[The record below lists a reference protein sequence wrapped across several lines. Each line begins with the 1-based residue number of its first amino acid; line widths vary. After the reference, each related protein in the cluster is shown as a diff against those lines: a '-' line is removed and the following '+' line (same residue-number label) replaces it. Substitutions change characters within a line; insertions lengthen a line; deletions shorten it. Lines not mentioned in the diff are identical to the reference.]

1 MFRSLDARPPRQL
14 DPPPHFGATGL
25 HVHPQYRH
33 GARLHRRW
41 MGRPVPSLRCFSS
54 TSLGCRSN
62 CALLASDAPLRAV
75 RPLPQLFELPPR
87 HCAVGKAPVR
97 HEIPVHTPIRPGGQG
112 PSTVGISS
120 TSTAVPLQAA
130 VVRPQAMSLA
140 LLHVLARGG
149 EELHCPGHCFHH
161 LLSLSGPTYR
171 SPTPARSHSRLT
183 SPAGPTLP

>member
-1 MFRSLDARPPRQL
+1 MFRSLAARPPRQL

-25 HVHPQYRH
+25 HIHPQYRH

-112 PSTVGISS
+112 PSTVGTSS
-120 TSTAVPLQAA
+120 TSTAVPPSSGRRPPPSSPSSSPPRARAWWRGAA
-130 VVRPQAMSLA
+130 LPRA
-140 LLHVLARGG
+140 LLPHPP
-149 EELHCPGHCFHH
+149 HCSLCPALPAAGHQRSLT
-161 LLSLSGPTYR
+161 LL
-171 SPTPARSHSRLT
+171 
-183 SPAGPTLP
+183 